1 MPKQEGAKQNNVKF
15 IVSELQGKNSLSWS
29 LGQTKRMALTAER
42 WSTCL
47 SWLWQVLTLVLG
59 PDSFNLGRQPA
70 PLGIT
75 GMWWRF
81 GGLFLLQSYDKRLS
95 EKGDGVLGFPC
106 GSAACNVGDV
116 GLILGL
122 GRCPGEGKGY
132 PLQHSG
138 LENSMN
144 CIVHGVAKNQTR
156 LSNFHFHRYGK
167 KQEGG
172 KILNRSSLVR

>member
-42 WSTCL
+42 RSTCL

-95 EKGDGVLGFPC
+95 EKGDGDFLKTLP
-106 GSAACNVGDV
+106 ANAGDASSIP
-116 GLILGL
+116 GLK
-122 GRCPGEGKGY
+122 RCPGEGNCNPRQYSCLG
-132 PLQHSG
+132 
-138 LENSMN
+138 NSLGRRAWWTR
-144 CIVHGVAKNQTR
+144 VYTVAESDMTEWLSTR
-156 LSNFHFHRYGK
+156 K
-167 KQEGG
+167 KVE
-172 KILNRSSLVR
+172 IISWY